1 LTWLWRLLQAK
12 GWVPDT
18 LSPPPV
24 LDTDTLWVIL
34 SGMLGIAGLRSFDKA
49 QRPPRP
55 RMWEGQKVGEKGK
68 QWMAG
73 FLRKPKLRSGPNGAF
88 TPLG

>member
-1 LTWLWRLLQAK
+1 MTWLWRLLQAK

-34 SGMLGIAGLRSFDKA
+34 SGMLGIAGLRSFDKLKGA
-49 QRPPRP
+49 QTPHVGGKS
-55 RMWEGQKVGEKGK
+55 EG
-68 QWMAG
+68 A
-73 FLRKPKLRSGPNGAF
+73 R
-88 TPLG
+88 